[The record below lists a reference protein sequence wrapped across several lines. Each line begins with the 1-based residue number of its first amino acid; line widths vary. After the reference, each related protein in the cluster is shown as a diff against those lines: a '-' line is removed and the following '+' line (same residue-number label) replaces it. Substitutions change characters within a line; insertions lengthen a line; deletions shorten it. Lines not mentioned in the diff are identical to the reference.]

1 MNAMTEQLAM
11 VLADQDQRQSLI
23 APLLALGGASEA
35 ECIGLVVRAAQV
47 PADLAIVELGTFTG
61 QGACCLATGAAVG
74 LNATVWCIDMW
85 GLRPS
90 GQEAKYDDPGNQEA
104 TRAALDS
111 LGLLQA
117 AVLVRCETREAAKLW
132 RLPIGLLVLDAGHE
146 MVDVLSDYQNWARFV
161 APGGWLL
168 MHDAR
173 NAGWPAVDEVIAEEI
188 MPSGLWEP
196 DEFVEPFSQ
205 WFRKQ
210 Q

>member
-1 MNAMTEQLAM
+1 MSAVTGQLIGA
-11 VLADQDQRQSLI
+11 LADQQSLI

-35 ECIGLVVRAAQV
+35 ECLGLLARAALV

-61 QGACCLATGAAVG
+61 QGACCLGTGAALG
-74 LNATVWCIDMW
+74 LGARVWCIDMW

-104 TRAALDS
+104 TRVALDS
-111 LGLLQA
+111 LGLVQA
-117 AVLVRCETREAAKLW
+117 AVLVRCETSEAAKLW
-132 RLPIGLLVLDAGHE
+132 LLPIGLLVVDAGHE
-146 MVDVLSDYQNWARFV
+146 KADVLADYQNWSRFV

-173 NAGWPAVDEVIAEEI
+173 NGGWPGVDEVIVEQI
-188 MPSGLWEP
+188 MPSGLWEA

-205 WFRKQ
+205 WFRKRQ
-210 Q
+210 